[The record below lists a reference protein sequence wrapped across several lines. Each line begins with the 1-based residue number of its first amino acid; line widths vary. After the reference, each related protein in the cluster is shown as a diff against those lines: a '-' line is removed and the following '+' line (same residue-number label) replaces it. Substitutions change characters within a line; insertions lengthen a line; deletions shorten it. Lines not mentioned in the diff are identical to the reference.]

1 MNNSFFIG
9 ALGAH
14 QQQKNMNVI
23 GNNVANVNTHGYKA
37 LKGRFAALMY
47 DDLYTA
53 QGDTAQ
59 KGTGTH
65 VVGTDTVFSTG
76 GAAST
81 GRKTDYMIKGEGFFA
96 LMDLRTGEISLTRNG
111 AFTMASREEASGLE
125 DAAGNPIMEMV
136 YYLSDGDGRF
146 VLDQQ
151 GQMIQIKDPNATMAV
166 GIFDCENYNGMLHA
180 GDTRY
185 LTVPKNG
192 ELRVGNGKLVQGYLE
207 TSNVDL
213 AQEMV
218 QLIEAQRAYSLGL
231 KVMMT
236 SDEIETTINNLRG

>member
-53 QGDTAQ
+53 EGDMAL

-65 VVGTDTVFSTG
+65 VNGTDTIFAPG
-76 GAAST
+76 GGAST
-81 GRKTDYMIKGEGFFA
+81 GRKTDYMIEGEGFFA
-96 LMDLRTGEISLTRNG
+96 LKDLRTGEVSLTRNG
-111 AFTMASREEASGLE
+111 AFTMASREEE
-125 DAAGNPIMEMV
+125 IQDAFGNPVREMV
-136 YYLSDGDGRF
+136 YYLSDGEGRF
-146 VLDQQ
+146 VMDQQ
-151 GQMIQIKDPNATMAV
+151 GQMIRVTDPNATQPV
-166 GIFDCENYNGMLHA
+166 GIFDCENYNGILHA

-185 LTVPKNG
+185 ITVPKNG
-192 ELRVGNGKLVQGYLE
+192 ALRAGEGKLVQGYLE

-231 KVMMT
+231 KVMLT